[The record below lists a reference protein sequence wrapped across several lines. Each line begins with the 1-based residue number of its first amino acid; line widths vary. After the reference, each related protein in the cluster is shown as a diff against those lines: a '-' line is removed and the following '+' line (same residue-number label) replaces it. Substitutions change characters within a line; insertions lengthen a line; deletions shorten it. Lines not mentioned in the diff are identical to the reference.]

1 MTIVL
6 EEPDGATPLTP
17 DELQGLKVRTIS
29 TRGELNQLESENILQ
44 GLTWLSRQ
52 SKRVDVLTD
61 EFARGLHRRLY
72 GDVWAWAGQY
82 RLTDKNIGVPV
93 WTVSMEMRNC
103 LNDAKMWIDR
113 HVYPPVE
120 AAARLHHRLVAIH
133 PFPNGNGRW
142 SRIMADAFL
151 ERQDESLFID
161 WANGTDLSVNS
172 MHRQSYIE
180 GLRAADRYEF
190 EPLVSFAIRMTRR
203 Y

>member
-6 EEPDGATPLTP
+6 EEPEGATPLTP

-52 SKRVDVLTD
+52 PKRVDVLTD
-61 EFARGLHRRLY
+61 AFVRELHRRLY

-93 WTVSMEMRNC
+93 WTVSTEMRNC

-113 HVYPPVE
+113 QVYPPVE
-120 AAARLHHRLVAIH
+120 GAARLHHRLVAIH

-161 WANGTDLSVNS
+161 WANGTDLSMNS

-190 EPLVSFAIRMTRR
+190 EPLVSFAMRMAKK

>member
-44 GLTWLSRQ
+44 GLTWLSKLP
-52 SKRVDVLTD
+52 KRVDVLTD
-61 EFARGLHRRLY
+61 EFARRLHRRLY

-93 WTVSMEMRNC
+93 WTVSTEMRNC
-103 LNDAKMWIDR
+103 LSDAKMWIDR
-113 HVYPPVE
+113 QVYTPVE

>member
-6 EEPDGATPLTP
+6 EEPEGATPLTP

-52 SKRVDVLTD
+52 PKRVDVLTD
-61 EFARGLHRRLY
+61 AFARELHRRLY

-93 WTVSMEMRNC
+93 WTISTEMRNC

-113 HVYPPVE
+113 QVYTPVE
-120 AAARLHHRLVAIH
+120 GAARLHHRLVAIH

-161 WANGTDLSVNS
+161 WANGTDLSMNS

-190 EPLVSFAIRMTRR
+190 EPLVSFAMRMAKK